1 MSKNEEKKYCKESV
15 DDVKMTEKDADAAK
29 TAGAED
35 YGTQAQKENTDAEN
49 PKEASQSSESQSADG
64 IDTKKKDAKDALIE
78 ELQDKV
84 KRQMAE
90 FDNFRKRTEKEK
102 SSMFE
107 MGASDMIKKLLPI
120 VDNFE
125 RSLAFENPSEEVA
138 NFLKGYE
145 MIYKQI
151 MTLLENQGVKVIEA
165 EGKEFDPNFHQA
177 VMTVSDENF
186 KPGMVVEELQKGYM
200 LKDRVIRASLVKVS
214 E

>member
-1 MSKNEEKKYCKESV
+1 MSKKEEKKNSKESV

-35 YGTQAQKENTDAEN
+35 DGTQAQKENTDAEN

-84 KRQMAE
+84 KRQMAG

-120 VDNFE
+120 VIT
-125 RSLAFENPSEEVA
+125 LKEVSIR
-138 NFLKGYE
+138 FQK
-145 MIYKQI
+145 K
-151 MTLLENQGVKVIEA
+151 
-165 EGKEFDPNFHQA
+165 KEKHH
-177 VMTVSDENF
+177 
-186 KPGMVVEELQKGYM
+186 L
-200 LKDRVIRASLVKVS
+200 RRAWIWSIS
-214 E
+214 RP